1 MRKRVIFFI
10 IILLIILHATAMGEA
25 VRYDPGLNWQVLE
38 SPHFS
43 IYFSMAQNNEQ
54 LVQQIADIA
63 EETYRQVNAQL
74 SSPNKHHHFQKI
86 AIIMEDFSDY
96 ALGFA
101 SSFPHR
107 VIRLSLTAPTAKSFD
122 MKFISWLKMVI
133 AHEYTHIA
141 HFEMTAGPVT
151 TALRAL
157 FGQIL
162 TPNALQPIWSIEG
175 LAVYNEKN
183 LLPGAEG

>member
-1 MRKRVIFFI
+1 
-10 IILLIILHATAMGEA
+10 
-25 VRYDPGLNWQVLE
+25 
-38 SPHFS
+38 
-43 IYFSMAQNNEQ
+43 
-54 LVQQIADIA
+54 ADIA
-63 EETYRQVNAQL
+63 EEAYHQVNAQL
-74 SSPNKHHHFQKI
+74 GSPDKHHHLQKI

-122 MKFISWLKMVI
+122 MKFKSWLKMVI
-133 AHEYTHIA
+133 THEYTHMA
-141 HFEMTAGPVT
+141 HFEMTSGPT

-162 TPNALQPIWSIEG
+162 APNALQPIWSIEG
-175 LAVYNEKN
+175 LAVYNETKFTT
-183 LLPGAEG
+183 

>member
-1 MRKRVIFFI
+1 MKKNVIFLI
-10 IILLIILHATAMGEA
+10 LIISLTILQTVFIVEA
-25 VRYDPGLNWQVLE
+25 RYDPSLNWQVLE

-43 IYFSMAQNNEQ
+43 VYFSQLQDTEKNDDNFSYNNEQ
-54 LVQQIADIA
+54 LAQQIAEIA
-63 EETYRQVNAQL
+63 EETFQQINTQL
-74 SSPNKHHHFQKI
+74 GSPDHHHHLQKI

-96 ALGFA
+96 TQGFA

-107 VIRLSLTAPTAKSFD
+107 VIRLSLTTPTAKSFD

-133 AHEYTHIA
+133 THEYTHLA
-141 HFEMTAGPVT
+141 HFEMTAGPT

-162 TPNALQPIWSIEG
+162 TPNA
-175 LAVYNEKN
+175 
-183 LLPGAEG
+183 